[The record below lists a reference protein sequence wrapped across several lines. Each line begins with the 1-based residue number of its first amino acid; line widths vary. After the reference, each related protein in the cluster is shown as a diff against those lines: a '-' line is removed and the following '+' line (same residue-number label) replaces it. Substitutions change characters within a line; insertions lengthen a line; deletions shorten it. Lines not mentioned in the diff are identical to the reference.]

1 MREMKTLGLAAV
13 AALAVGLYAASIAGA
28 SSNGIE
34 KRVLRTVS
42 CPTALGALQLS
53 AFASNP
59 TIGSAN
65 VSITTGNQNTGTGLL
80 GLSNKQ
86 TRFGLNGTCHSVAKR
101 VAMTHRG
108 LSSFLGVSHAGD
120 IGWTSV
126 LSYRLY
132 ACTAARSNAA
142 RSSSEMT
149 RDRPVCLVARDEHGL
164 RLGGDLA
171 VAGDDRLVRDD
182 ALRPEPLE
190 RAARHDTS
198 SSSVSS
204 RR

>member
-1 MREMKTLGLAAV
+1 MREMKTLGVAAV
-13 AALAVGLYAASIAGA
+13 AALAVGIYGASIAGA
-28 SSNGIE
+28 SSHRIE

-65 VSITTGNQNTGTGLL
+65 VSITTGDQNAGTGLL

-126 LSYRLY
+126 LCPVTPRVLLRFVIGLDASSKPVSATIAVR
-132 ACTAARSNAA
+132 AQPKAGGGKSKSIGFVQWSRKRSV
-142 RSSSEMT
+142 T
-149 RDRPVCLVARDEHGL
+149 YY
-164 RLGGDLA
+164 
-171 VAGDDRLVRDD
+171 
-182 ALRPEPLE
+182 
-190 RAARHDTS
+190 
-198 SSSVSS
+198 SS
-204 RR
+204 RCVTQHQ